1 MKTFIAFNEDLNSRR
16 QALAQRQRENAA
28 AFRQRADERVNAQKE
43 KNADNVE
50 RSSAAHARRKEH
62 EQLKKEL
69 RQELQNQRN
78 KE

>member
-28 AFRQRADERVNAQKE
+28 AFRQRADERVNVQKE
-43 KNADNVE
+43 RNAENAE
-50 RSSAAHARRKEH
+50 RSAAAHARRKEH